1 MAFISNHYCP
11 EPAYRPV
18 NGTLSTELQSP
29 NGIVWLA
36 RLQTKLNS
44 KEAELSAINRTLGAT
59 IDVASTLKEMKEA
72 IENLSQPERETV
84 ALCALLRSGAKARMD
99 SRESNLKQLG
109 ILSEALKDYDI
120 DLRAVALSQVVKG
133 WPLRM
138 EEKGEENQGW
148 DIYTIKDFA
157 TLSHW
162 MFPDSSNID
171 KRSEIDV
178 VAWGMRACYLMHQW
192 FEDEAKGQLAP
203 LTPEAEAGCRRGL
216 LTLIPTLPEETLSG
230 VPLFGKELL
239 GDVNSETLFGKFRD
253 IVQARACFHLLQ
265 IGLTNDL
272 QKIAKSGNEN
282 APTPLEKYL
291 KGELDRSGM
300 IRQYLRPVMNLRS
313 DCRQEFIDSLE
324 GELVKS
330 VVNPFNYTNRDAYSD
345 FRFNWEDSEIEEALN
360 RRVRVFASR
369 LNDNKGDSSEAI
381 IQEALERAG
390 IDLALHEFF
399 HQFLDGTISYD
410 VLKNVDDQ
418 WKELSNILQAEI
430 GLNSITS
437 LTALIASERALF
449 QSFRVQLGIYLAEGQ
464 LHQHGNKFY
473 KKFSDQLDDSLE
485 DRPELRSPSTSD
497 GTNSTLDP
505 SEILEKKAEMRTKL
519 LEHLAEKKPC
529 PDVIISR
536 AVSTLSETFPLFA
549 PTSNEETAELEE
561 TISCLCGEQLQE
573 RIDFQCTLL
582 EEYINTKLGLK
593 IC

>member
-1 MAFISNHYCP
+1 MAFFSNHCDP
-11 EPAYRPV
+11 EPAHRPV
-18 NGTLSTELQSP
+18 NVTLSTELHSP
-29 NGIVWLA
+29 NGILWLA

-44 KEAELSAINRTLGAT
+44 KEAELSDINRTLAAT
-59 IDVASTLKEMKEA
+59 IDGASTIEEMKKA
-72 IENLSQPERETV
+72 IKDLSQPERETV
-84 ALCALLRSGAKARMD
+84 ALCALLRSGAEARMER
-99 SRESNLKQLG
+99 RESDLVRFG
-109 ILSEALKDYDI
+109 MLSEALEDYDI
-120 DLRAVALSQVVKG
+120 DLRAVALSQVVRG

-138 EEKGEENQGW
+138 DEEGQQNQDGV
-148 DIYTIKDFA
+148 IRASNDF
-157 TLSHW
+157 TTPNYE
-162 MFPDSSNID
+162 MFTDSSHGDIES
-171 KRSEIDV
+171 KIGV
-178 VAWGMRACYLMHQW
+178 VAWGMRACYLMHQC

-300 IRQYLRPVMNLRS
+300 IRQYLIPVINLSS
-313 DCRQEFIDSLE
+313 DCRQELIDSLE

-360 RRVRVFASR
+360 CRVQVFASR
-369 LNDNKGDSSEAI
+369 LNNNKGDSSEAKI
-381 IQEALERAG
+381 EEALERAG
-390 IDLALHEFF
+390 VDLALHKFF
-399 HQFLDGTISYD
+399 HQFLDGTI
-410 VLKNVDDQ
+410 DDDSVVEVNNQ
-418 WKELSNILQAEI
+418 WQQLSKLLHQQI
-430 GLNSITS
+430 GSDSIIT
-437 LTALIASERALF
+437 LIASERALF

-473 KKFSDQLDDSLE
+473 KKLSDQLDDSLE
-485 DRPELRSPSTSD
+485 DRPELRSPSTTD
-497 GTNSTLDP
+497 ETNSTPAP
-505 SEILEKKAEMRTKL
+505 SRILEEKAATRTNL

-529 PDVIISR
+529 PDIIITR

-549 PTSNEETAELEE
+549 PTSDEETAELEE
-561 TISCLCGEQLQE
+561 TISCLCREQLQE

-582 EEYINTKLGLK
+582 EEDINKKLGLN

>member
-1 MAFISNHYCP
+1 MSLFSSQNSPRSNG
-11 EPAYRPV
+11 E
-18 NGTLSTELQSP
+18 LSPTQTFSSLNLPDEK
-29 NGIVWLA
+29 VWLA

-44 KEAELSAINRTLGAT
+44 KEAQLYDINRTLGAT
-59 IDVASTLKEMKEA
+59 IDRASTLEEMKKA

-84 ALCALLRSGAKARMD
+84 ALCALLRSGAEASMD
-99 SRESNLKQLG
+99 SRESNLKQLA
-109 ILSEALKDYDI
+109 IVSEALKDNNYDI

-148 DIYTIKDFA
+148 DIDTIKDFA

-162 MFPDSSNID
+162 MFPDCSNID
-171 KRSEIDV
+171 KRSEIGV
-178 VAWGMRACYLMHQW
+178 VAWGMRACYLMHKC

-203 LTPEAEAGCRRGL
+203 LTPEAEAGFRRGL

-239 GDVNSETLFGKFRD
+239 GDVNSETLFGKFRE

-282 APTPLEKYL
+282 DPTPLEKYL
-291 KGELDRSGM
+291 KGEMDQSGM
-300 IRQYLRPVMNLRS
+300 IRQYLIPVMNLRS
-313 DCRQEFIDSLE
+313 DCRQEFIEPLQS
-324 GELVKS
+324 ELVTS
-330 VVNPFNYTNRDAYSD
+330 VVNPFNYTNRDAYYN
-345 FRFNWEDSEIEEALN
+345 FRFNWEESEIEEALN
-360 RRVRVFASR
+360 CRVQVFASR
-369 LNDNKGDSSEAI
+369 LNDNKGDSSEAK

-390 IDLALHEFF
+390 VDLALHEFF
-399 HQFLDGTISYD
+399 HQFLDGTISYEF
-410 VLKNVDDQ
+410 LKNVDDQ
-418 WKELSNILQAEI
+418 WKELSNMLQAEI

-437 LTALIASERALF
+437 LTTLIAAERALLK
-449 QSFRVQLGIYLAEGQ
+449 SFRVQLGIYLAEIQ
-464 LHQHGNKFY
+464 LLQDGDTFTAETKRQVNQDPKPTDN
-473 KKFSDQLDDSLE
+473 ST
-485 DRPELRSPSTSD
+485 TSD
-497 GTNSTLDP
+497 RTTSVKYP
-505 SEILEKKAEMRTKL
+505 SGILEKKAEMRTKL
-519 LEHLAEKKPC
+519 LENLAEKKPC

>member
-138 EEKGEENQGW
+138 DEEGQQNQDGV
-148 DIYTIKDFA
+148 IRASNDF
-157 TLSHW
+157 TTPNYE
-162 MFPDSSNID
+162 MFTDSSHGDIES
-171 KRSEIDV
+171 KIGV

-300 IRQYLRPVMNLRS
+300 IRQYLIPVINLSS

-360 RRVRVFASR
+360 CRVQVFASR
-369 LNDNKGDSSEAI
+369 LNNNKGDSSEAKI
-381 IQEALERAG
+381 EEALERAG
-390 IDLALHEFF
+390 VDLALHKFF

-437 LTALIASERALF
+437 LTTLIAAERALLK
-449 QSFRVQLGIYLAEGQ
+449 SFRVQLGIYLAEIQ
-464 LHQHGNKFY
+464 LLQDGDTFTAETKRQVNQDPKPTDN
-473 KKFSDQLDDSLE
+473 ST
-485 DRPELRSPSTSD
+485 TSD
-497 GTNSTLDP
+497 RTTSVKYP

-529 PDVIISR
+529 PDVIITR

>member
-1 MAFISNHYCP
+1 
-11 EPAYRPV
+11 
-18 NGTLSTELQSP
+18 
-29 NGIVWLA
+29 
-36 RLQTKLNS
+36 
-44 KEAELSAINRTLGAT
+44 
-59 IDVASTLKEMKEA
+59 
-72 IENLSQPERETV
+72 
-84 ALCALLRSGAKARMD
+84 
-99 SRESNLKQLG
+99 
-109 ILSEALKDYDI
+109 
-120 DLRAVALSQVVKG
+120 
-133 WPLRM
+133 
-138 EEKGEENQGW
+138 
-148 DIYTIKDFA
+148 
-157 TLSHW
+157 
-162 MFPDSSNID
+162 
-171 KRSEIDV
+171 
-178 VAWGMRACYLMHQW
+178 MHQW

-203 LTPEAEAGCRRGL
+203 LTPEAESGFRRGL

-300 IRQYLRPVMNLRS
+300 IRQYLIPVINLSS
-313 DCRQEFIDSLE
+313 DCRQELIDSLE

-360 RRVRVFASR
+360 CRVQVFASR
-369 LNDNKGDSSEAI
+369 LNNNKGDSSEAKI
-381 IQEALERAG
+381 EEALERAG
-390 IDLALHEFF
+390 VDLALHKFF
-399 HQFLDGTISYD
+399 HQFLDGTISYEF
-410 VLKNVDDQ
+410 LKNVDDQ

-430 GLNSITS
+430 GLNSTTS
-437 LTALIASERALF
+437 LTTLIAAERALLK
-449 QSFRVQLGIYLAEGQ
+449 SFRVQLGIYLAEIQ
-464 LHQHGNKFY
+464 LLQDGDTFTAETKRQVNQDPKPTDN
-473 KKFSDQLDDSLE
+473 ST
-485 DRPELRSPSTSD
+485 TSD
-497 GTNSTLDP
+497 RTTSVKYP
-505 SEILEKKAEMRTKL
+505 SGILEKKAEMRTKL
-519 LEHLAEKKPC
+519 LENLAEKKPC